1 MTTRWPLDADP
12 STSARSPLR
21 PLRLI
26 VADDERDTVL
36 TLMVILRHEGHSVKG
51 VHSGEEVLA
60 AAAEEKP
67 DAVILDIGMPGQSG
81 YTVAQELRKR
91 FPAGQGPLLIAISGK
106 WVKPSD
112 RMLARLAGF
121 DHHLLKPCEPQQ
133 LLELLA
139 PLRLPLPR

>member
-1 MTTRWPLDADP
+1 MTTRWPLGADA
-12 STSARSPLR
+12 STPARSHLR
-21 PLRLI
+21 SLRLI
-26 VADDERDTVL
+26 IADDERDTVL
-36 TLMVILRHEGHSVKG
+36 TLMMILRHEGHSVKG

-67 DAVILDIGMPGQSG
+67 DAIILDIQMPGMSG
-81 YTVAQELRKR
+81 YTIAQELRRR
-91 FPAGQGPLLIAISGK
+91 FPADQGPLLIAISGK
-106 WVKPSD
+106 WIKPSD

-139 PLRLPLPR
+139 PLRLPLPK